1 MTFSIVEGQQP
12 RTFRLEGEL
21 DVAETDNFL
30 TGIGD
35 LGGTGDVVL
44 ELDELA
50 FIDSSGVRALLV
62 LADRLRPDDV
72 LVLRNAA
79 PAVQRVFDLVALEAT
94 RPAIRIEGP
103 DAVRLT
109 RDEGPPQMRRALRR
123 GTVRGYSNGP

>member
-62 LADRLRPDDV
+62 LADRLHPDDV
-72 LVLRNAA
+72 LVLRNVA

-103 DAVRLT
+103 DAV
-109 RDEGPPQMRRALRR
+109 A
-123 GTVRGYSNGP
+123 

>member
-50 FIDSSGVRALLV
+50 FIDSSGVRAL
-62 LADRLRPDDV
+62 DRLPPDDV

-103 DAVRLT
+103 DAV
-109 RDEGPPQMRRALRR
+109 A
-123 GTVRGYSNGP
+123 